1 MHHTSIILEQEN
13 SPFVLTA
20 TLLESAIKKQLNH
33 GKMVK
38 GFIFCNPN
46 NPLGEIYGPDLTI
59 QLMKV
64 CAKYEIH
71 FIVDEI
77 YALSVHNHECEDS
90 FQSVLT
96 IPQKQV
102 KNKQRRSRSHN
113 SIQCSS
119 QILRGHI
126 YCGGSVRIWVSP
138 ASGWALSTRT
148 TR

>member
-1 MHHTSIILEQEN
+1 MHNTSIILEKEN

-20 TLLESAIKKQLNH
+20 TLLESAIMKQLNL
-33 GKMVK
+33 GKKVK

-96 IPQKQV
+96 IPKKQV
-102 KNKQRRSRSHN
+102 KHNQRRSGFHN
-113 SIQCSS
+113 SIQFNSASRSS
-119 QILRGHI
+119 EDTFIVGAQ
-126 YCGGSVRIWVSP
+126 
-138 ASGWALSTRT
+138 
-148 TR
+148 